1 MKCLV
6 ILPWFLLSYLGIV
19 KNSNEHYSN
28 FHARVFC
35 KPQFENEC
43 VLKSSN
49 NQFIVGTR
57 FSSDYQQP
65 QNNKS
70 RFLL

>member
-1 MKCLV
+1 MFSHFSLV
-6 ILPWFLLSYLGIV
+6 SVIISYHCK
-19 KNSNEHYSN
+19 KNWDEHYTN